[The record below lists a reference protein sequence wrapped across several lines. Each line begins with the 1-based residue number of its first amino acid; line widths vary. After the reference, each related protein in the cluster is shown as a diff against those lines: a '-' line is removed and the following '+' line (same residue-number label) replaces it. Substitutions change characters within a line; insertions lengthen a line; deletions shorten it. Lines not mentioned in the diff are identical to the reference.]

1 MNPEHELIQRL
12 QTATGWIF
20 DMDGVLYRGS
30 ETLPGVQE
38 LFDELHHRNLP
49 FRLATNNS
57 MSTPQ
62 MYVAKLHDMGINV
75 DPESILTS
83 AMATRQ
89 YLVDHIGAAARIH
102 VLGMPALTEQLVAHG
117 DFDVVDPDQHMPDAV
132 IVGLDREVTYE
143 KLRKAH
149 RGIQSGA
156 QFVATNADV
165 TLPTE
170 MGLVPGCGALIAAL
184 VASTGR
190 HPIVIGKPEVHLL
203 DAAIADMGIAHQ
215 QCVMVGDR
223 LDTDIVAGHS
233 SGMLTVMVLT
243 GVSTRSEI
251 GSAPVKP
258 DLVFTDLPAVIETL
272 HVGIA
277 TR

>member
-1 MNPEHELIQRL
+1 MDPAQETFQRL
-12 QTATGWIF
+12 REATGWIF
-20 DMDGVLYRGS
+20 DMDGVLYRGT
-30 ETLPGVQE
+30 EALPGVQE
-38 LFDELHHRNLP
+38 LFDELHHRGLP

-57 MSTPQ
+57 MSTPG
-62 MYVAKLHDMGINV
+62 MYVEKLHAMGISV
-75 DPESILTS
+75 DGEAILTS

-89 YLVDHIGAAARIH
+89 YLVDHLGPSARIH
-102 VLGMPALTEQLVAHG
+102 VLGMPALTEQLLAHG
-117 DFDVVDPDQHMPDAV
+117 EFTVVDPDHQMPDAV
-132 IVGLDREVTYE
+132 IVGLDRDVSYE

-149 RGIQSGA
+149 RGIQAGA
-156 QFVATNADV
+156 QFIATNADV

-190 HPIVIGKPEVHLL
+190 HPVVIGKPEVHLL
-203 DAAIADMGIAHQ
+203 DAATTDMGIAHQ

-251 GSAPVKP
+251 ASAPVKP
-258 DLVFTDLPAVIETL
+258 DLVFTDLPAVLETL
-272 HVGIA
+272 QIGVTA
-277 TR
+277 P